1 MIIKVPDIP
10 GEGLTIGRKALE
22 DAPFSDPAWR
32 LDGLRLQ
39 LERDGPDVLAH
50 GEIRATVPQV
60 CGRCLEPFGARV
72 TAGVDVRV
80 APRPATA
87 DNVELAADDLDVAF
101 YAKDEL
107 DLNVLVETET
117 TLALPMKPLCR
128 EDCLGLCPVCGGD
141 PDEGA
146 LGGPDR
152 PPGPPRA
159 RLLHLAARGPRPG
172 GTSKPPP
179 SRT

>member
-10 GEGLTIGRKALE
+10 DEGLTIERTALE
-22 DAPFSDPAWR
+22 DAPFSDPAWH

-50 GEIRATVPQV
+50 GEIRATAPHG
-60 CGRCLEPFGARV
+60 CGRCLEPFGAPV
-72 TAGVDVRV
+72 TAGADVRA

-128 EDCLGLCPVCGGD
+128 EDCLGLCPVCGGN
-141 PDEGA
+141 PERG
-146 LGGPDR
+146 
-152 PPGPPRA
+152 
-159 RLLHLAARGPRPG
+159 ARGWPG
-172 GTSKPPP
+172 CAPDPPP
-179 SRT
+179 A

>member
-10 GEGLTIGRKALE
+10 DEGLTIERKALE

-80 APRPATA
+80 APRQATA
-87 DNVELAADDLDVAF
+87 DNVELTAADLDVAF

-128 EDCLGLCPVCGGD
+128 EDCLGLCPVCGGNRD
-141 PDEGA
+141 V
-146 LGGPDR
+146 GGCPC
-152 PPGPPRA
+152 PPRG
-159 RLLHLAARGPRPG
+159 AAPRPAAPTELPARRSLSG
-172 GTSKPPP
+172 GAPLAL
-179 SRT
+179 

>member
-10 GEGLTIGRKALE
+10 DEGLTIERKALE

-107 DLNVLVETET
+107 DPNVLVETET

-128 EDCLGLCPVCGGD
+128 EDGQQHCGLENVRHPGVRVANGSRRVKYLD
-141 PDEGA
+141 LPD
-146 LGGPDR
+146 
-152 PPGPPRA
+152 
-159 RLLHLAARGPRPG
+159 
-172 GTSKPPP
+172 
-179 SRT
+179 SRTYTGPS